1 MENPKYQ
8 WIAFVA
14 GMLTILALIDLIYG
28 VHLTKQTEHLTFT
41 WIGLVLSSKILL
53 VLYGILNKSYG
64 IYLPASL
71 IILGIGYVLYVKL
84 TYDNTTQIRIEN
96 ELKHKNII

>member
-8 WIAFVA
+8 WIAFIA
-14 GMLTILALIDLIYG
+14 GILTILALSNLIYG

-71 IILGIGYVLYVKL
+71 VILGLFYVLYVKL
-84 TYDNTTQIRIEN
+84 TYDNATQIRIEN

>member
-14 GMLTILALIDLIYG
+14 GISTILAFSHLVYK
-28 VHLTKQTEHLTFT
+28 VYLTKQTEHLTFI
-41 WIGLVLSSKILL
+41 WIGLVLVGKILL
-53 VLYGILNKSYG
+53 VLYGILTRSYG
-64 IYLPASL
+64 IYLPAAIISL
-71 IILGIGYVLYVKL
+71 GLFYVLYVKL